1 MPEPIPT
8 PDFRTSEENGELK
21 DLVGKTVR
29 AKDSEFARKHHIV
42 GMAGEVISYEHKS
55 IFVKMPNT
63 TGPYKFIKGEYDVV
77 EEA

>member
-8 PDFRTSEENGELK
+8 PDFRTNEELK
-21 DLVGKTVR
+21 ALVGKTVR

-42 GMAGEVISYEHKS
+42 GMEGEVISFDS
-55 IFVKMPNT
+55 TRILVRMPNI
-63 TGPYKFIKGEYDVV
+63 TGPYKFLKGEYDVV